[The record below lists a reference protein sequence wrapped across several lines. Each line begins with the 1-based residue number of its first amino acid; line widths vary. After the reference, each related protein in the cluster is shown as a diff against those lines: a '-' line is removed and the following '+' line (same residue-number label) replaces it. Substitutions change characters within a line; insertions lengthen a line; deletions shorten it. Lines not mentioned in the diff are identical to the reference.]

1 MATLHHKTEYGP
13 YVRQVF
19 ELINAAYAPLYGV
32 VELSDAQIERY
43 AKKFI
48 PLVDPEFVCF
58 VLDEQE
64 NLVAFGVTTLDP
76 SVALKHSDGR
86 LFPFGWAGVLN
97 DLHHGDTLIM
107 LLTAVRPDLQTEGIN
122 AVMMDHVCQAAT
134 AMACSLPR
142 PVPCSKN
149 DHILAQWKR
158 LDKEQHKR
166 RRCFIKGSGSR
177 CERGQR
183 RRCRR
188 RGSGARNRTDSNAQ
202 RAGS

>member
-1 MATLHHKTEYGP
+1 M
-13 YVRQVF
+13 
-19 ELINAAYAPLYGV
+19 
-32 VELSDAQIERY
+32 ELSDAQIERY

-107 LLTAVRPDLQTEGIN
+107 LLTAVRPDLQSKGVN
-122 AVMMDHVCQAAT
+122 AVVISQVMRGAFDMGIRWAETGPMLEMNQKVQT
-134 AMACSLPR
+134 
-142 PVPCSKN
+142 
-149 DHILAQWKR
+149 QWQGFP
-158 LDKEQHKR
+158 LEQHKR
-166 RRCFIKGSGSR
+166 RRCFIKDL
-177 CERGQR
+177 
-183 RRCRR
+183 
-188 RGSGARNRTDSNAQ
+188 APAAQ
-202 RAGS
+202 TAAPKEMAGV